1 MTELFLRV
9 TIIKTSEWFSKAL
22 RVEVCDATADEQR
35 TATGLIINIK
45 KLISVRM
52 SNKVLFFSFFLL
64 LSLTVIA
71 QDDIPV
77 KVVPSEIFRSVKK
90 DPSDTLKWEW
100 KRGGIINLNLAQ
112 SSLSNWAA
120 GGDDF
125 SMAVT
130 SYVNYFVFNKGIKHT
145 WDNSLDFN
153 FGFMRTSSLGNRK
166 NDDRIEILSKYGL
179 RLDTTN
185 KIYVS
190 GLFDFRSQFFDG
202 YTYNGDSAFLSS
214 SFMSPAYILLSAGI
228 DYKPKDFIS
237 FFISP
242 LTLRTTIVASD
253 RLYTQGL
260 YGVPAYDHAINQ
272 IGAFASVNF
281 FKAIM
286 KNVVYKGK
294 LDLFTD
300 YRHNPENVDLYF
312 TNLFNFKIN
321 RFLSATYSLDMIYD
335 DDVKLF
341 GKYNNSPGLQLKSM
355 IGIGFSLPL
364 SSVITR

>member
-1 MTELFLRV
+1 MSKKVLFISFFLFLRFIV
-9 TIIKTSEWFSKAL
+9 
-22 RVEVCDATADEQR
+22 V
-35 TATGLIINIK
+35 
-45 KLISVRM
+45 
-52 SNKVLFFSFFLL
+52 
-64 LSLTVIA
+64 A

-90 DPSDTLKWEW
+90 DPNDTLKWEW

-112 SSLSNWAA
+112 ASLSNWAA
-120 GGDDF
+120 GGDQF
-125 SMAVT
+125 SMALT
-130 SYVNYFVFNKGIKHT
+130 SYANYFVFNKGTKHT

-153 FGFMRTSSLGNRK
+153 FGFIRTTSLGSRK

-185 KIYVS
+185 KIYIS

-214 SFMSPAYILLSAGI
+214 AFMSPAYIFLSLGI
-228 DYKPKDFIS
+228 DYKPKDYIS
-237 FFISP
+237 IFISP
-242 LTLRTTIVASD
+242 LTQRTTIIASD

-260 YGVPAYDHAINQ
+260 YGVPAYDHSINQ
-272 IGAFASVNF
+272 IGAFASINF
-281 FKAIM
+281 FKAIA
-286 KNVVYKGK
+286 KNVVYKVK

-300 YRHNPENVDLYF
+300 YKHNPENVDMYF

-321 RFLSATYSLDMIYD
+321 KFLSATYSLDIIYD

-341 GKYNNSPGLQLKSM
+341 GKYNTSPALQVKSM

-364 SSVITR
+364 PSVMTR